1 MQRQM
6 GRRGKR
12 PKTSAELDE
21 AIGSLTAG
29 AFKRL
34 GFDGVAKLFK
44 VPVKSVREWALRS
57 IAVPDRAELIHQLLD
72 MLPETTSP
80 LFAKLPAARRRV
92 GSDNL
97 ARLKWLLAFAQDEH
111 NEAPNLAIEVFAFAA
126 PSDEPIHEPYPPNE
140 SFREL
145 TPEKVK
151 DLAEQVRAG
160 IQGFHRGREWR
171 TPPLALAFVADNRGR
186 YYQGRAADCF
196 LAAAVDLAIAEKA
209 RTRVCEWSECKRLFV
224 KNKRA
229 LYCSRQ
235 CSAKNRFSRWR
246 HENFKSDEDFSLW
259 RHERYKARQ
268 PRAKIRRR

>member
-1 MQRQM
+1 MA
-6 GRRGKR
+6 RRSKT

-21 AIGSLTAG
+21 AIGSIRLG
-29 AFKRL
+29 EFERL
-34 GFDGVAKLFK
+34 GFEGIAKRLK
-44 VPVKSVREWALRS
+44 VPEESVLESVHRLNSVPAGLSLQDILRDIARATRE
-57 IAVPDRAELIHQLLD
+57 
-72 MLPETTSP
+72 SP
-80 LFAKLPAARRRV
+80 LFAKLPAARARV

-97 ARLKWLLAFAQDEH
+97 ARLKWLLAFAQGEDKD
-111 NEAPNLAIEVFAFAA
+111 ASDLAIEVFAFAA
-126 PSDEPIHEPYPPNE
+126 PSDKRIYEPYPPNE

-151 DLAEQVRAG
+151 DLAEQVCAG
-160 IQGFHRGREWR
+160 IHAFHAGREWE
-171 TPPLALAFVADNRGR
+171 TPPLALAFVVDNRGR

-196 LAAAVDLAIAEKA
+196 LAAAVDLAVAEKA

-246 HENFKSDEDFSLW
+246 HENFKSDDDFSLW
-259 RHERYKARQ
+259 RHERYKARH